1 MLVKDYSGNQ
11 ENNLKAIVFRCIL
24 IPIHDRALKVVGFL
38 NNYCIFFSL
47 FFFFPFSMPFS
58 VTIFYF

>member
-47 FFFFPFSMPFS
+47 FFFSP
-58 VTIFYF
+58 